1 MLQTLF
7 QPLLYVNWLLFTT
20 INAPAGHTPVLDTLM
35 PLLANDALYIFPL
48 LVLLLW
54 LLPGGRS
61 AALKTER
68 SVSHE
73 AVIWAAAA
81 VILALL
87 INVALGALIYEPRP
101 FISAHVHQL
110 IAHAADASF
119 PSDHTAVAF
128 ALVGVLL
135 LRFWLA
141 RRGTP
146 RSTASPAVAYQRDNQ
161 PLSAAERARLRWR
174 TGMLAA
180 VGLLLAIAMGY
191 ARIYVGVHYPL
202 DIIGGALIGICS
214 ALIILLARG
223 LLRPVAHLAE
233 AMARPLHLA

>member
-35 PLLANDALYIFPL
+35 PLLANDAVYIFPL

-61 AALKTER
+61 AAVKTER
-68 SVSHE
+68 GVSHE

-81 VILALL
+81 LILALL

-110 IAHAADASF
+110 IAHTADASF
-119 PSDHTAVAF
+119 PSDHTAAAF
-128 ALVGVLL
+128 ALVGILL
-135 LRFWLA
+135 LRFWMT
-141 RRGTP
+141 RRAP
-146 RSTASPAVAYQRDNQ
+146 VVSPVSQTKAYQRDNQ

-174 TGMLAA
+174 TGILAA

-223 LLRPVAHLAE
+223 LLRPVTHLAE